1 MSCLAEKAEER
12 GDPIYHKMQS
22 RELTAKVKC
31 LEKEEAKW
39 MIERNRYEDEI
50 LALTKKNEEIEF
62 KLWESGRNSNTTN
75 KTVSMKA
82 LGDLDK
88 EWPALRPPIQGVRKV
103 LTSAISTSTQV
114 PHSISPAT
122 PINKGHIQDETEIE
136 SITKEIKKLLVKKRQ
151 MIKDK
156 GKKGTDRECETE
168 TEGEERTQKRGKPR
182 IISNIQIAPPKPSLR

>member
-1 MSCLAEKAEER
+1 MAEKAEER

-50 LALTKKNEEIEF
+50 LALTKKNEEIES

-88 EWPALRPPIQGVRKV
+88 EW
-103 LTSAISTSTQV
+103 
-114 PHSISPAT
+114 
-122 PINKGHIQDETEIE
+122 
-136 SITKEIKKLLVKKRQ
+136 LLDHQ
-151 MIKDK
+151 S
-156 GKKGTDRECETE
+156 REYA
-168 TEGEERTQKRGKPR
+168 RY
-182 IISNIQIAPPKPSLR
+182 